1 MSFGTAW
8 VSSLALKP
16 GYCTLCRSRCGTL
29 NLVEND
35 RLIAV
40 QPNPEHP
47 TGASMCLK
55 GKAAPELV
63 DSAERLLHPMRRT
76 RPKGDADPGWVR
88 ISWDEALDEI
98 AERMATIKARRG
110 AEAFAFSV
118 TTPSGT
124 PLSDSIDWIE
134 RLIRRYGSP
143 NTSYATEICNW
154 HKDVAHAFTFGC
166 GIPTPDYRHAGL
178 ILLWGHNPT
187 NTWLAQAQA
196 IADGRGNGARLLVID
211 PRETALARE
220 ADVWL
225 RVKPGAD
232 AALAMGLAN
241 LLIESG
247 RFDLGFIERW
257 SNAALLVREDNGRFL
272 RACDLDASADDA
284 LVAWDEAAG
293 RPKAMPQVTEDA
305 PGVRVALRGHF
316 TVMTE
321 VGAVACRPAFDL
333 YREACAAFT
342 PGLTAELTWI
352 DEDDLRRAADL
363 IAEAS
368 SVAYHAWSGVG
379 QQRNASQTER
389 AIACLYALTGSFDAP
404 GGNRQLGKAAARVV
418 NGLDLI
424 DPVQQA
430 KALGLAQRPLG
441 PPAQG
446 WIMARDLYR
455 AILEGIPYRIEGL
468 LAFGSNPL
476 SSQADAALGTQ
487 ALQALEFYAHCDLFI
502 NPTARYADILLPV
515 NTPWEREGL
524 RIGFEISE
532 EAQEH
537 VQLRQQMVP
546 SRGEARS
553 DNDIVFALANRLGM
567 AADFFGGTLE
577 QGWNAMLEPLGLS
590 VGQLRENPEGLR
602 VPLRH
607 ESFKY
612 RRDGF
617 ATPTGR
623 VELYSE
629 RLLEHGYPPLPLAT
643 PPAAEDPRFPLLLS
657 SAKNGYFCHSQHR
670 NLTSLRRKALAPTL
684 TIATALAREKGI
696 AEDDW
701 VRVATASGSARF
713 QARIDDRLHPRVVI
727 GEFGWWQRNQAL
739 GLDETP
745 LLGDGNTHYN
755 GLATAE
761 HADPLSGSVPLRDLL
776 CNLRREAPPQVL
788 PARWNGMRDFVVAE
802 RHAEAEGVTSVLL
815 RPVDGGL
822 LPDYRPGQHITL
834 RIHTTAHGEQTRAY
848 SLTGPAVDPQRRLYR
863 IAVRHAQGQ
872 HADGLPW
879 SGKVSSHINLALAVG
894 DRVEVQAPSGTFLI
908 PAKSDRPLV
917 FYAGG
922 IGITP
927 FISALESAAELG
939 FGGDILLLYGNRNGP
954 GHAFRHRLQALAQ
967 RLPGLRVVDAYS
979 SPLAAERAGIDYQV
993 LGNVTRCMVP
1003 DAFFARRA
1011 LHYLCGP
1018 PIMMDTIIGEL
1029 EAAGV
1034 PRFDIFN
1041 EVFRSPAVLP
1051 SGNSRFAV
1059 TFARSGQ
1066 THEWN
1071 NEAGPLLTFAE
1082 RLGIQLPS
1090 GCRVGQC
1097 ESCVVRVLEGEVV
1110 HLHGKD
1116 PEDARVCLSCQAI
1129 PATTLTLDA

>member
-1 MSFGTAW
+1 M
-8 VSSLALKP
+8 ALKP

-55 GKAAPELV
+55 GRAAPELV
-63 DSAERLLHPMRRT
+63 ESAERLLYPMRRT
-76 RPKGDADPGWVR
+76 QPKGAADPGWVR

-98 AERMATIKARRG
+98 AGRMAAIKARRG

-166 GIPTPDYRHAGL
+166 GIPTPDYRNAGL
-178 ILLWGHNPT
+178 ILLWGHNPS

-196 IADGRGNGARLLVID
+196 IADGRQAGARLLVID

-225 RVKPGAD
+225 RVKPGSD

-257 SNAALLVREDNGRFL
+257 SNAALLVREDTGRFL
-272 RACDLDASADDA
+272 RASDLDASADTA
-284 LVAWDEAAG
+284 LLAWDETTG
-293 RPKAMPQVTEDA
+293 GPRAMPKVSEA
-305 PGVRVALRGHF
+305 WPPMRVALRGRF
-316 TVMTE
+316 AVMTLAGP
-321 VGAVACRPAFDL
+321 VDCRPVFDR

-342 PGLTAELTWI
+342 PGLTAELTWVPE
-352 DEDDLRRAADL
+352 DELQSAATL
-363 IAEAS
+363 IAEAG

-404 GGNRQLGKAAARVV
+404 GGNRQLGKAPARAV

-455 AILEGIPYRIEGL
+455 AILEGEPYRIEGL

-476 SSQADAALGTQ
+476 SSQADSALGAQ
-487 ALQALEFYAHCDLFI
+487 ALAALEFYAHCDLFI

-567 AADFFGGTLE
+567 TDDFFGGTLE

-629 RLLEHGYPPLPLAT
+629 RLLEHGYPPLPECPP
-643 PPAAEDPRFPLLLS
+643 PPAEDARFPLLLT

-670 NLTSLRRKALAPTL
+670 NLTSLRRKAPAPTL
-684 TIATALAREKGI
+684 SISTALARAQGI

-701 VRVATASGSARF
+701 VRLTTAMGSARF
-713 QARIDDRLHPRVVI
+713 QARLDQRLHPRVVV

-745 LLGDGNTHYN
+745 LLGPGNSHYN

-761 HADPLSGSVPLRDLL
+761 HADPLSGSVPLRDLQ
-776 CNLRREAPPQVL
+776 CNLRREAPPEVV
-788 PARWNGMRDFVVAE
+788 PARWSGMRDFIVAE
-802 RHAEAEGVTSVLL
+802 RHAEAEGVSSVSL
-815 RPVDGGL
+815 RATDGGL
-822 LPDYRPGQHITL
+822 LPDYQPGQHITL
-834 RIHTTAHGEQTRAY
+834 RIHTAVHGEQTRAY
-848 SLTGPAVDPQRRLYR
+848 SLTGAAVDPTRRLYH
-863 IAVRHAQGQ
+863 IAVRHARGQ
-872 HADGLPW
+872 AADGRPW
-879 SGKVSSHINLALAVG
+879 SGKLSSHINQTLAIG

-908 PAKSDRPLV
+908 PAKSQRPLV

-927 FISALESAAELG
+927 FISALESAASQG
-939 FGGDILLLYGNRNGP
+939 FSGDILLLYGNRNGA
-954 GHAFRHRLQALAQ
+954 GHAFKERLRELGR
-967 RLPGLRVVDAYS
+967 RLPGLRCIDVYS
-979 SPLAAERAGIDYQV
+979 APLADERLGVDYQV
-993 LGNVTRCMVP
+993 LGNVTRSLVP
-1003 DAFFARRA
+1003 DVFFARRA

-1018 PIMMDTIIGEL
+1018 QVMMEALIAEL

-1041 EVFRSPAVLP
+1041 EVFRSPPTPP
-1051 SGNSRFAV
+1051 SGHSRFAV

-1097 ESCVVRVLEGEVV
+1097 ESCAVRVLEGEVV
-1110 HLHGKD
+1110 HLHGKEPQD
-1116 PEDARVCLSCQAI
+1116 PRVCLSCQAI

>member
-1 MSFGTAW
+1 M
-8 VSSLALKP
+8 ALKP

-29 NLVEND
+29 NVVEND
-35 RLIAV
+35 RLVAV

-98 AERMATIKARRG
+98 AGRMADIKARCG

-154 HKDVAHAFTFGC
+154 HKDFAHAFTFGC
-166 GIPTPDYRHAGL
+166 GIPVPDYRHAGL
-178 ILLWGHNPT
+178 ILLWGHNPS

-196 IADGRGNGARLLVID
+196 IAEGRQNGARLLVID

-225 RVKPGAD
+225 RVRPGAD

-241 LLIESG
+241 LLMESG
-247 RFDLGFIERW
+247 RFDLGFIARW
-257 SNAALLVREDNGRFL
+257 SNAGLLVREDNGRFL
-272 RACDLDASADDA
+272 RAHDLDASADDA
-284 LVAWDEAAG
+284 PVAWDETTG
-293 RPKAMPQVTEDA
+293 GPRAMPRVTEEV
-305 PGVRVALRGHF
+305 PSLRVALRGRF
-316 TVMTE
+316 TVMTRAGE
-321 VGAVACRPAFDL
+321 VACRPAFDL
-333 YREACAAFT
+333 YREACSAFT
-342 PGLTAELTWI
+342 PGLTAELTWVP
-352 DEDDLRRAADL
+352 EADLQRAADL
-363 IAEAS
+363 IAEAG

-404 GGNRQLGKAAARVV
+404 GGNRQLGKAPVRAVS
-418 NGLDLI
+418 GLDLI

-430 KALGLAQRPLG
+430 KALGLDRRPLG

-455 AILEGIPYRIEGL
+455 AILQGEPYRIEGL

-476 SSQADAALGTQ
+476 SSQADAALGM
-487 ALQALEFYAHCDLFI
+487 QALEKLDFYAHCDLFI

-532 EAQEH
+532 QAQEH
-537 VQLRQQMVP
+537 VQLRQRMVS

-567 AADFFGGTLE
+567 ADDFFGGTLE
-577 QGWNAMLEPLGLS
+577 QGWDAMLEPLGLS
-590 VGQLRENPEGLR
+590 VRQLRERPEGIR

-607 ESFKY
+607 DPFKY
-612 RRDGF
+612 RRQGF

-629 RLLEHGYPPLPLAT
+629 RLLEHGYPPLPTAA
-643 PPAAEDPRFPLLLS
+643 PPAVEDARFPLLLT

-670 NLTSLRRKALAPTL
+670 HLASLRRKALAPTL
-684 TIATALAREKGI
+684 TISIELAREKGI
-696 AEDDW
+696 AEHDW
-701 VRVATASGSARF
+701 VSVRTATGSARF
-713 QARIDDRLHPRVVI
+713 QARLDERLHPRVLV
-727 GEFGWWQRNQAL
+727 GEFGWWQGNQAL

-745 LLGDGNTHYN
+745 LLGDDNTHYN
-755 GLATAE
+755 GLVSAAQ
-761 HADPLSGSVPLRDLL
+761 ADPLSGSVPLRDLA
-776 CNLRREAPPQVL
+776 CDLRREAPPDRV
-788 PARWNGMRDFVVAE
+788 PARWNGFREFVVAE
-802 RHAEAEGVTSVLL
+802 RHEEAEGVTSVCL
-815 RPVDGGL
+815 RAADGGL
-822 LPDYRPGQHITL
+822 LPDYHPGQHVTVRL
-834 RIHTTAHGEQTRAY
+834 RTTAHGEQTRAY
-848 SLTGPAVDPQRRLYR
+848 SLTGAAVDPARRSYR
-863 IAVRHAQGQ
+863 IAVRHVQGQ
-872 HADGLPW
+872 AADGRPW
-879 SGKVSSHINLALAVG
+879 SGKASSHINRALAVG

-908 PAKSDRPLV
+908 PARAQRPLV
-917 FYAGG
+917 FHAGG

-927 FISALESAAELG
+927 FISALETAAELG
-939 FGGDILLLYGNRNGP
+939 FDGDILLLYGNRHGAA
-954 GHAFRHRLQALAQ
+954 HAFKHRLRALGQ
-967 RLPGLRVVDAYS
+967 RLPGLRVVDVYS
-979 SPLAAERAGIDYQV
+979 APGPAERQGVDYQV
-993 LGNVTRCMVP
+993 CGNVTRTLVP

-1018 PIMMDTIIGEL
+1018 EAMMEAIIAEL

-1034 PRFDIFN
+1034 PKFDIFK
-1041 EVFRSPAVLP
+1041 ETFRSPAAPP
-1051 SGNSRFAV
+1051 SGGARFAV

-1097 ESCVVRVLEGEVV
+1097 ESCAVRVLEGQVV
-1110 HLHGKD
+1110 HLHGQD
-1116 PEDARVCLSCQAI
+1116 PEDARLCLSCQAI